1 MAMTL
6 KMSTSG
12 ISRIRQRVVRPVIT
26 MYRRQTPF
34 LFNKQLQ
41 RASRLPLIGQH
52 NILQF
57 GLILMTMAILTTAV
71 STFGRVLQMP
81 GVPRRAPLPFLR
93 Q

>member
-26 MYRRQTPF
+26 MCRRQTPF
-34 LFNKQLQ
+34 LFNKQH
-41 RASRLPLIGQH
+41 RLRFLSPPIILR
-52 NILQF
+52 NILRF

-71 STFGRVLQMP
+71 STFGLVLQML
-81 GVPRRAPLPFLR
+81 GVPRRAPLPSLR